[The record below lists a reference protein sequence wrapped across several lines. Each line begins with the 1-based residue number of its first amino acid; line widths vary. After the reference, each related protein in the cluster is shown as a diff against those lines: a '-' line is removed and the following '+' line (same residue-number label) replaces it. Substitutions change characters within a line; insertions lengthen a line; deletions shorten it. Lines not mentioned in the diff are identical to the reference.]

1 MVGKTGCA
9 GYPVGRAGRKEG
21 VSFGIVAR
29 GVFDRLVKK
38 KNFEVGKQFLIK
50 KISLGMKK
58 VFETGSSFFRE
69 KKVSKDSK

>member
-9 GYPVGRAGRKEG
+9 GYHVGRAGRKEG
-21 VSFGIVAR
+21 VSFCIVAR

-50 KISLGMKK
+50 KIPLGMKK
-58 VFETGSSFFRE
+58 FLRQEECFRDKKSF
-69 KKVSKDSK
+69 